1 MEVLKMHKDPTKQLL
16 LHMPVA
22 MHKQLKLKSVED
34 EKSMTKII
42 LELLEKSLEG
52 AAKNGESSS

>member
-1 MEVLKMHKDPTKQLL
+1 MHKDPTKQLL
-16 LHMPVA
+16 LHMPVS

-42 LELLEKSLEG
+42 LELLEKALKEG
-52 AAKNGESSS
+52 